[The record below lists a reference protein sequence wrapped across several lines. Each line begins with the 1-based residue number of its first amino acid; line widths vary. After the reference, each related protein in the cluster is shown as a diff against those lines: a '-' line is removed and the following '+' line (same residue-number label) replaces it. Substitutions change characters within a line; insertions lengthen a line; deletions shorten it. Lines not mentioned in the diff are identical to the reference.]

1 MNSDFSSNG
10 DLIIESFPYSNA
22 ITIRFLYIKKLN
34 GRTLFYNE
42 EKNEFTYQIN
52 TTTSCLKKYEFI
64 N

>member
-22 ITIRFLYIKKLN
+22 ITIRFLYIKKFN
-34 GRTLFYNE
+34 GRKLFYDE

-52 TTTSCLKKYEFI
+52 IASSCLKKYESI